1 MVWTCTLD
9 QGHRNKK
16 HHIEGRTF
24 QKVRI
29 SVTGD
34 LTTLEAIYSAYL
46 YIDSLGKITTKVCK
60 KYKQYH
66 PRPANVYKNLSFGP
80 LHFFHFFASFRSLT
94 AKGGVTMTPTLV
106 GTFLPTSLDQEF
118 IVLNLKNIEKRG
130 CLHWKYFINIITIE
144 NRREHR
150 LDRTQVVSLQC
161 LFHTNSGCRKISIT
175 ALSYIKKI

>member
-1 MVWTCTLD
+1 MVWNCTLD

-66 PRPANVYKNLSFGP
+66 PWPANVFKNLSFRP
-80 LHFFHFFASFRSLT
+80 LRFFHVFASFRSLT
-94 AKGGVTMTPTLV
+94 AKGGGRWPPPL
-106 GTFLPTSLDQEF
+106 
-118 IVLNLKNIEKRG
+118 RG
-130 CLHWKYFINIITIE
+130 LFAHVIGPGIYRSQSKKYRKCGWLHCKYFINIITIE
-144 NRREHR
+144 IAESTGYTGHR
-150 LDRTQVVSLQC
+150 
-161 LFHTNSGCRKISIT
+161 
-175 ALSYIKKI
+175 

>member
-1 MVWTCTLD
+1 MVWNCTLD

-60 KYKQYH
+60 NTNSTTHGQQTSIKTWVLDRFVFFTFLLHLGVLQLKAGDDDPH
-66 PRPANVYKNLSFGP
+66 PCGD
-80 LHFFHFFASFRSLT
+80 
-94 AKGGVTMTPTLV
+94 
-106 GTFLPTSLDQEF
+106 FLPTSLDQEF
-118 IVLNLKNIEKRG
+118 IVLNQKNIENADD
-130 CLHWKYFINIITIE
+130 YT
-144 NRREHR
+144 
-150 LDRTQVVSLQC
+150 VS
-161 LFHTNSGCRKISIT
+161 TS
-175 ALSYIKKI
+175 